1 MDFIAR
7 ADNHT
12 KKGKRARR
20 HSNLWTNMTC
30 NLLSC
35 EKHNWQQHCD
45 FFFQDIGKLIRSE
58 LSYLPPV
65 PPFCCTPILCRP
77 GGLTHLHLSRGSC
90 GITQV
95 RQKDCKRSVTG
106 AMDPSRHKNNVWSNG
121 QLLSQRQCGTRRS
134 CSEKKRPQK
143 WWQGSPS
150 QRSGWDPE
158 AQVLLPSCRSSLS
171 LQHPGDPPPR

>member
-1 MDFIAR
+1 MKLKTFIRSRQVSPKQKWPQDVGTFVKLSYQLLQQYPQNSDFQNMPAGGWDNHRTSNMDFIAR

-90 GITQV
+90 GIIQV
-95 RQKDCKRSVTG
+95 R
-106 AMDPSRHKNNVWSNG
+106 
-121 QLLSQRQCGTRRS
+121 
-134 CSEKKRPQK
+134 
-143 WWQGSPS
+143 
-150 QRSGWDPE
+150 
-158 AQVLLPSCRSSLS
+158 
-171 LQHPGDPPPR
+171 